1 MKIKKQFIKS
11 PNQRARWLITNPAM
25 VVFVVAQHVPAE
37 FMAYFLID
45 SASDEYVFP
54 SKATLYDIK
63 PTKIDVKKS
72 VASSRYFFWNFLEK
86 EREREREREV
96 Y

>member
-1 MKIKKQFIKS
+1 MG
-11 PNQRARWLITNPAM
+11 
-25 VVFVVAQHVPAE
+25 
-37 FMAYFLID
+37 YFLID
-45 SASDEYVFP
+45 SASGEYVFP

-72 VASSRYFFWNFLEK
+72 VASSRYFFWNFLER